1 MLGQVLRTRAGSGA
15 QDWHVDTFF
24 ADKRVAAV
32 QISLTD
38 TEAAQG
44 ALEVLPADASGPN
57 VKLPLP
63 EGSVTLYRLDYWH
76 RGGGHTLSGRED
88 RIVLTSVLVGE
99 HGFVPC
105 ENDINML
112 PEDRGR
118 WWIMGEHVVAASEE
132 ASSTREGASPP

>member
-1 MLGQVLRTRAGSGA
+1 MEEDVREEISQLLLASDA
-15 QDWHVDTFF
+15 QS
-24 ADKRVAAV
+24 RPI
-32 QISLTD
+32 QIFDNNT
-38 TEAAQG
+38 A
-44 ALEVLPADASGPN
+44 
-57 VKLPLP
+57 
-63 EGSVTLYRLDYWH
+63 
-76 RGGGHTLSGRED
+76 D